1 MCTAW
6 RYRSRLWPL
15 RPWRRTG
22 EGADCLADLG
32 PSERPFVA
40 VVIGRIDALG
50 DTLDAGDRLDRAAVL
65 RGNARTDDPCER
77 PVVRL
82 DTHDPSGRHAQVGR
96 AEPATPTR
104 Y

>member
-1 MCTAW
+1 MECV
-6 RYRSRLWPL
+6 RLGGIEAGFGRCVL
-15 RPWRRTG
+15 GG
-22 EGADCLADLG
+22 EREKGADCLADLG

-65 RGNARTDDPCER
+65 RGNARTDDSCER

-82 DTHDPSGRHAQVGR
+82 DTP
-96 AEPATPTR
+96 
-104 Y
+104 